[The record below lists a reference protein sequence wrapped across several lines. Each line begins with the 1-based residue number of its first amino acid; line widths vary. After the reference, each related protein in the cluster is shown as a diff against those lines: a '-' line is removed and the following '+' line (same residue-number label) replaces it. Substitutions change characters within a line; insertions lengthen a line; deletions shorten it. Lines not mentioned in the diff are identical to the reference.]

1 MSEDFEIEEE
11 QHFFVEPYLFEPV
24 YTDAELRLLDEAA
37 AAAHEP
43 NPQPAAEYRS
53 RALETWWCSC
63 FKCKAMPTD
72 EESLCCSDWELA
84 MPALENLD
92 ISTDETAAL
101 QRSRSP

>member
-1 MSEDFEIEEE
+1 MEF
-11 QHFFVEPYLFEPV
+11 
-24 YTDAELRLLDEAA
+24 RLLDEAA

-72 EESLCCSDWELA
+72 EESLCCSDWELVT
-84 MPALENLD
+84 PALENLD

-101 QRSRSP
+101 